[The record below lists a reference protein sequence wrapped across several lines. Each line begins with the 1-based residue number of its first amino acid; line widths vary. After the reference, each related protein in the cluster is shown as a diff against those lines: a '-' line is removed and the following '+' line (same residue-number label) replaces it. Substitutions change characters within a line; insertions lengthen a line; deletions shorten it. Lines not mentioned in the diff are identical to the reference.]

1 MSAVCVQTH
10 AGRRVTIGRVG
21 YRTAGV
27 VLAGGRSSRMGRP
40 KAELEWHGSTLLR
53 RTLGVLARSVDGPL
67 LVVRAAGQS
76 LPDLPAH
83 VEIVDDPKEG
93 LGPLQGIAAG
103 LAALAGRAQTAFV
116 CSTDLPF
123 LHFAFVRRV
132 LSALTDDLDVVLPV
146 ARGYPQPL
154 AAAYRVSLALLVT
167 ELVAAGDRRPAFLF
181 RHERCRTFRIDD
193 AALLEDPVLAAADP
207 TLDSVV
213 NVNSP
218 DDYRAARC
226 QPPPQ
231 ITVQRYGAL
240 AGDGHRGPRTVRAAT
255 LSGAATAVGLTL
267 DRHVIAALNGDQI
280 SRDGDVPLTSGDTV
294 AFLSSD
300 AGG

>member
-1 MSAVCVQTH
+1 M
-10 AGRRVTIGRVG
+10 AGRAGGV
-21 YRTAGV
+21 ASGV
-27 VLAGGRSSRMGRP
+27 VLAGGRSSRMGTP

-67 LVVRAAGQS
+67 LVVRAAGQP
-76 LPDLPAH
+76 LPEMPPQVDL
-83 VEIVDDPKEG
+83 VDDPEQG

-103 LAALAGRAQTAFV
+103 LAALAGRAQVAFV

-123 LHFAFVRRV
+123 LHPAFVSRV

-154 AAAYRVSLALLVT
+154 AAAYRITLAPLVT
-167 ELVAAGDRRPAFLF
+167 DLVTVGDRRPAFLF
-181 RHERCRTFRIDD
+181 RHERCRTLRLDD
-193 AALLEDPVLAAADP
+193 AALLEDPALAAADP
-207 TLDSVV
+207 TLDSVI

-218 DDYRAARC
+218 DDYRAARS
-226 QPPPQ
+226 QPAPQ
-231 ITVQRYGAL
+231 VTVQRYGAL
-240 AGDGHRGPRTVRAAT
+240 AGNGHRGPRTVRAAT
-255 LSGAATAVGLTL
+255 LSGAAAAVDLTL

-280 SRDGDVPLTSGDTV
+280 SRDGAVPLASGDTV
-294 AFLSSD
+294 AFLSAD